1 MNNRLYNNLMKD
13 VSKIIKKHLD
23 EAHSKNYLNKILIN
37 WNNSSDINQK
47 GTINITSDDLDP
59 QIPYPSNEAMEIML
73 YYADKDGILIE
84 NREVF
89 IQLLLDELKN
99 IFISGSKF
107 KKFIN
112 DCRREWYNLL
122 NGVGRSFIDKYGS
135 EGLLPDAV
143 NNIINRKYK
152 ELKRYCHYLYL
163 RYEDPWIFGRHGII
177 QTLIYINEFKIK
189 DKPLP
194 R

>member
-1 MNNRLYNNLMKD
+1 MNNKLYNNIMKD

-23 EAHSKNYLNKILIN
+23 EAQSKNYLNKALID

-47 GTINITSDDLDP
+47 GTIDITGDDLD
-59 QIPYPSNEAMEIML
+59 QIPRPSDEALETIF
-73 YYADKDGILIE
+73 YHAEEDGVLIK
-84 NREVF
+84 NREEC
-89 IQLLLDELKN
+89 IQLLLDELKG

-112 DCRREWYNLL
+112 DCRREWYKLL
-122 NGVGRSFIDKYGS
+122 STKDWSYIDKYGS

-143 NNIINRKYK
+143 RNIINRKYK
-152 ELKRYCHYLYL
+152 ELKRYCTSLYTL
-163 RYEDPWIFGRHGII
+163 WDDPWIFGRHGII
-177 QTLIYINEFKIK
+177 QTLIYINEFNIK

-194 R
+194 W